1 MTGPTSPKEEITIRQ
16 AGVGDAAALRALR
29 LEALGDRPIAF
40 ASDYEEE
47 STLPVSDT
55 EEQLR
60 DQTQNAIFV
69 AVVDLMLVGMTGI
82 GQYRHTKEK
91 HNGIIWGVYV
101 QPAWRGKNIS
111 GQMIEA
117 CIAWAR
123 QRSIKFVKLGVAAVN
138 ASAINSYLRLAFRVY
153 GVEPQVIYYD
163 GVYYDELLMV
173 REI

>member
-1 MTGPTSPKEEITIRQ
+1 MNPPVIRQ
-16 AGVGDAAALRALR
+16 ATLKDAATLRELR
-29 LEALGDRPIAF
+29 LEALQNRPMAF

-47 STLPVSDT
+47 SKLPLSHT

-60 DQTQNAIFV
+60 DQKEVALFV
-69 AVVDLMLVGMTGI
+69 ADVDSTLVGMTGI

-91 HNGIIWGVYV
+91 HNGFIWGVYV

-111 GQMIEA
+111 GQLIEA
-117 CIAWAR
+117 CINWAMNH
-123 QRSIKFVKLGVAAVN
+123 SIKLVKLGVASTN
-138 ASAINSYLRLAFRVY
+138 TSAINSYVRCGFRVY
-153 GVEPQVIYYD
+153 GVEPQVLFYD

>member
-1 MTGPTSPKEEITIRQ
+1 MDKTDSWVVRQ
-16 AGVGDAAALRALR
+16 ATVEDAAALRALR
-29 LEALGDRPIAF
+29 LEALQNRPSAF

-47 STLPVSDT
+47 SKFPLSHT

-60 DQTQNAIFV
+60 DQTMNTTFM
-69 AVVDLMLVGMTGI
+69 AVVDSTLVGMTGVA
-82 GQYRHTKEK
+82 QYRHTKEK

-117 CIAWAR
+117 CIKWAKN
-123 QRSIKFVKLGVAAVN
+123 RSIKFVKLGV
-138 ASAINSYLRLAFRVY
+138 SATNVSALNSYIRMGFKVY
-153 GVEPQVIYYD
+153 GVEPQIIYYD
-163 GVYYDELLMV
+163 GVYYDELLMI

>member
-1 MTGPTSPKEEITIRQ
+1 MAKGKSFLIRR
-16 AGVGDAAALRALR
+16 ATVEDAAALRALR
-29 LEALGDRPIAF
+29 LEALRNSPIAF

-47 STLPVSDT
+47 SKLPLAHT

-60 DQTQNAIFV
+60 DQAKNAIFV
-69 AVVDLMLVGMTGI
+69 AVVDSILVGMTGI
-82 GQYRHTKEK
+82 GQYRHTKQK

-117 CIAWAR
+117 CIHWAKDH
-123 QRSIKFVKLGVAAVN
+123 SIKFVKLGVAVTN
-138 ASAINSYLRLAFRVY
+138 ASALNSYIRLGFKVY

-163 GVYYDELLMV
+163 GAYYDELLMV
-173 REI
+173 REV

>member
-1 MTGPTSPKEEITIRQ
+1 MTDPFMIRQ
-16 AGVGDAAALRALR
+16 ARVEDATALRELR
-29 LEALGDRPIAF
+29 LEALQNRPIAF

-47 STLPVSDT
+47 SLYPLSRT

-60 DQTQNAIFV
+60 DQSINATFV
-69 AVVDLMLVGMTGI
+69 AVAASKLVGMTGI

-101 QPAWRGKNIS
+101 QPSWRGKTIS

-117 CIAWAR
+117 CLDWAR
-123 QRSIKFVKLGVAAVN
+123 GHSIKFVRLGVAAVN
-138 ASAINSYLRLAFRVY
+138 TSALNSYIRAEFRVY
-153 GVEPQVIYYD
+153 GVEPQILFYE

>member
-1 MTGPTSPKEEITIRQ
+1 MDKTDSWIVRQ
-16 AGVGDAAALRALR
+16 ATVEDAAALRALR
-29 LEALGDRPIAF
+29 LEALQNRPSAF

-47 STLPVSDT
+47 SKFPLSRT

-60 DQTQNAIFV
+60 DQTMNATFV
-69 AVVDLMLVGMTGI
+69 AVVDSILVGMTGI

-101 QPAWRGKNIS
+101 QLAWRGKNIS

-117 CIAWAR
+117 CIKWAKD
-123 QRSIKFVKLGVAAVN
+123 RSIKFVKLGVSATN
-138 ASAINSYLRLAFRVY
+138 ASALNSYIRMGFKVY
-153 GVEPQVIYYD
+153 GVEPQIIYYD
-163 GVYYDELLMV
+163 GVYYDELLMI

>member
-1 MTGPTSPKEEITIRQ
+1 MTDPFMIRQ
-16 AGVGDAAALRALR
+16 ATVEDATALRELR
-29 LEALGDRPIAF
+29 LEALQNRPIAF

-47 STLPVSDT
+47 SLYPLSRT
-55 EEQLR
+55 EEQLK
-60 DQTQNAIFV
+60 DQTGNATFV
-69 AVVDLMLVGMTGI
+69 AVVDSTLVGMAGI

-117 CIAWAR
+117 CINWAR
-123 QRSIKFVKLGVAAVN
+123 DRSIRFVKLGVAAVN
-138 ASAINSYLRLAFRVY
+138 ASALNSYIRAGFRVY
-153 GVEPQVIYYD
+153 GVEPQVLFYE